1 MSSEKNT
8 RHQCNNK
15 NHENHGTGLF
25 TCRDHL
31 RMSTVQN
38 MFQFQFQFLRSRLFF
53 DKIFKVP
60 HTPVIDEKSCDNH
73 HQKSCDQKLVHLDI
87 TLRRLAGDYSSFK
100 ATSIQDTSNHA
111 DEIFILC
118 ESIFFCLLL
127 MTWCFTCFGQLKLLF
142 QQSSG

>member
-1 MSSEKNT
+1 MSSEKNI

-38 MFQFQFQFLRSRLFF
+38 MFQFQFLRSRLFF
-53 DKIFKVP
+53 DETFKVP

-73 HQKSCDQKLVHLDI
+73 HQKNCDQKLVHLDI

-111 DEIFILC
+111 DEIFISC